1 MIPYVRFLTPLVT
14 AGLMLVG
21 STLYAQDVRFPSDAG
36 LIDVTQ
42 PPYNAAGDGE
52 TDDTAAIQQAF
63 DDHMGKNNTLYFP
76 DGTYLLSD
84 QVGVFD
90 AKPHSRTRFV
100 HIQGQ
105 SEAGTIIKLQDNA
118 DGFDDPT
125 NPKVVFSLYEGKSTG
140 DAMHTMV
147 QNFTLEVGAG
157 NPGAAGLRYL
167 ANNSG
172 SVYDVTI
179 RSSDP
184 EKAGAIGLDLRQS
197 QQGPALIKRVTVD
210 GFDHGIELG
219 NSFSMVF
226 EHITLTDQRKIGFY
240 NPRARVTIRGLT
252 SENRVPAVVS
262 ERHANMTLIEAQ
274 LAGGGADE
282 PAIYLD
288 TRIPR
293 TYLRDIEVSGYARTV
308 EIEGGE
314 AVEGNID
321 EWWEGKSYSLFGA
334 EPASLRLPIEETPQV
349 PWEQDLSKWVKVESE
364 GEDVTEALQSALD
377 RAAAEGK
384 TTIYFPRGRE
394 QDYVIS
400 RPVRVHGSVN
410 RIIGLENIIRID
422 GSGELGVGADVF
434 TFEDLDGPVV
444 VERFF
449 NFLVHDGW
457 KGYRDDGEE
466 RYLFRNKSDQPI
478 ILKNFAHGACRL
490 KKPQPDTTWFIED
503 VVGPLRVG
511 QNEKVWA
518 RQFNPESPRREM
530 LVVDGGQVWILG
542 MKTEGR
548 ATHIDARNGAR
559 VELLGGVAYQS
570 WKSQPLDPP
579 MFIVDAASEASFTI
593 GFYHFNLPFTTIVEE
608 TRDGET
614 RRLERTDLEQ
624 YHLPI
629 YRADRVEP

>member
-1 MIPYVRFLTPLVT
+1 MTPRTYLLFTMVT

-21 STLYAQDVRFPSDAG
+21 SASFAQSFRFPSDAG

-42 PPYNAAGDGE
+42 PPYHAAGDGE

-63 DDHMGKNNTLYFP
+63 NDHLGRNRTLYFP

-84 QVGVFD
+84 QVGIFN
-90 AKPHSRTRFV
+90 AKPHTRTRFV

-105 SEAGTIIKLQDNA
+105 SEKGTIIKLADNA
-118 DGFDDPT
+118 AGFNDPAK
-125 NPKVVFSLYEGKSTG
+125 PKVVFSLYEGVSTG

-147 QNFTLEVGAG
+147 QSFTLDVGAG

-172 SVYDVTI
+172 AVYDVTI

-184 EKAGAIGLDLRQS
+184 DKAGAIGLDLRQS

-210 GFDHGIELG
+210 GFDHGVEVG

-226 EHITLTDQRKIGFY
+226 EHLTLANQRKIGFY
-240 NPRARVTIRGLT
+240 NPKARVTVRGLT
-252 SENRVPAVVS
+252 SVNRVPAVVN
-262 ERHANMTLIEAQ
+262 EKHAELTLIEAK
-274 LAGGGADE
+274 LTGGA
-282 PAIYLD
+282 PGTSAIISDNHKLF
-288 TRIPR
+288 
-293 TYLRDIEVSGYARTV
+293 LRDIEANGYAHTVRTR
-308 EIEGGE
+308 EGKHIDGR
-314 AVEGNID
+314 ID
-321 EWWEGKSYSLFGA
+321 EWYEGQPHALFDVGA
-334 EPASLRLPIEETPQV
+334 MRTLRLPIEETPQV
-349 PWEQDLSKWVKVESE
+349 PWEEDLSKWVKVESE
-364 GEDVTEALQSALD
+364 GEDVTEALQRALD
-377 RAAAEGK
+377 SAAAAGK
-384 TTIYFPRGRE
+384 TTIYFPSGRAK
-394 QDYVIS
+394 DYVIS
-400 RPVRVHGSVN
+400 GPVRVHGSVN
-410 RIIGLENIIRID
+410 RIIGLENILRID

-449 NFLVHDGW
+449 NFLVHGGW
-457 KGYRDDGEE
+457 KGFREDGGE

-490 KKPQPDTTWFIED
+490 KKPQPGTTWFIED
-503 VVGPLRVG
+503 VVGTLRVG
-511 QNEKVWA
+511 QNEKVWV

-530 LVVDGGQVWILG
+530 LVVDGGQVWVLG

-548 ATHIDARNGAR
+548 ATHIDARNGAK

-570 WKSQPLDPP
+570 WKKQPLDPP
-579 MFIVDAASEASFTI
+579 MFIVDATSEASFTI

-614 RRLERTDLEQ
+614 RRLERKDLKQ

-629 YRADRVEP
+629 YRADRAEP